1 VAASEPLT
9 TPAAALDRLAEA
21 GRAALTGEELAHH
34 AGIPVEMA
42 RQITRSIGFDGRFE
56 GREFSRLD
64 AELVRQAAHLA
75 LRSGLDEAAMLEF
88 ARLLNVAIGPLA
100 EAARTTLGGA
110 APLTSDDGIRTA
122 DEALET
128 FEQLILHT
136 WRRRLLRGSTGQARA
151 TRDEAVCFVDIVGFT
166 ALVERRPDEWLEVL
180 DRFEAVVFDRIA
192 ACGGQVIKTV
202 GDGAMFTHDDPAG
215 ALRTC
220 GAILHTVAE
229 HDLPPVRVGAA
240 HGPVTAARGD
250 RFGSAVNRASR
261 LTERARPNRAL
272 VDEGLVLDGGG
283 PAKRAVPRRL
293 RGIGVVR
300 ACSLVAE
307 DLVDPTTVEPHV
319 GRTLIDPP
327 SPPQEPD

>member
-1 VAASEPLT
+1 VAPSSLPV
-9 TPAAALDRLAEA
+9 PAAALDRLAEA
-21 GRAALTGEELAHH
+21 GRAALTGQELASH

-75 LRSGLDEAAMLEF
+75 LRSGLDEVAMLEF
-88 ARLLNVAIGPLA
+88 ARLLNVSIGPLA

-110 APLTSDDGIRTA
+110 TPGADAERIRTA

-136 WRRRLLRGSTGQARA
+136 WRRRLLRGSTGHVRA

-166 ALVERRPDEWLEVL
+166 ALVERRPDEWLEIL
-180 DRFEAVVFDRIA
+180 DRFEAIVFDRIA

-202 GDGAMFTHDDPAG
+202 GDGAMFTQDDPAG

-220 GAILHTVAE
+220 GAILHAVAE
-229 HDLPPVRVGAA
+229 HDLPPVRIGAS

-261 LTERARPNRAL
+261 LTERSRPNRAL
-272 VDEGLVLDGGG
+272 IDEVLVLAGGG
-283 PAKRAVPRRL
+283 PDKRAVPRRL

-307 DLVDPTTVEPHV
+307 DLVDPATVEPRV
-319 GRTLIDPP
+319 AGPLLRP
-327 SPPQEPD
+327 SAVD